1 MKKGLVQVML
11 ANILCM
17 LISIVTNFM
26 LPRFLSIE
34 TYNIIKSYTLY
45 LSYAGLF
52 AFGYTDGI
60 YLKYGGKQIDR
71 LNCKELS
78 RDFATYSIFQLA
90 LSATIAFV
98 ATFCHNELMIVF
110 SCGLLV
116 TNLGGYLKILYQAT
130 GVFGNYG
137 KALNLEK
144 VVVFLANVFL
154 IFLIKTDN
162 SSFYLMAQILGPIL
176 TLGYLMVTFKK
187 YCKGKLQ
194 IGFSIRTFWENIQ
207 AGFVLTVGGVADIL
221 FTGLDRWFI
230 KLLMGT
236 REFALYSFAV
246 SLENIISTFT
256 APISITFYNY
266 FCRNIDVKQVK
277 KIKDIL
283 LLFGFLLMAALF
295 PAKWVVENHIPKYVD
310 SIDVIFYLFVAQF
323 FYMIIRSVY
332 VNIYKARKNQ
342 SEYLKQI
349 IAMLILAFLTNAA
362 FYVLIRSMEAFAIA
376 TCFTS
381 IVWFFLCE
389 FKNKEIRFP
398 ARRYLCI
405 AIMLGCLLLFEKRL
419 STTIAFFAY
428 ILTAIVVSFIFLREA
443 MHYCFIM
450 VISRIKDFPK

>member
-34 TYNIIKSYTLY
+34 TYNVIKSYTLY

-60 YLKYGGKQIDR
+60 YLKYGGRQIDR
-71 LNCKELS
+71 LNSQELS
-78 RDFATYSIFQLA
+78 RDFATYTIFQVA
-90 LSATIAFV
+90 LSATIAT
-98 ATFCHNELMIVF
+98 AAIFCHNELMFVF
-110 SCGLLV
+110 SCGLLA

-154 IFLIKTDN
+154 IFSTKTDN
-162 SSFYLMAQILGPIL
+162 SSFYLMAQILGPVL
-176 TLGYLMVTFKK
+176 TLGYLLLTFKK
-187 YCKGKLQ
+187 FCSGKLQ
-194 IGFSIRTFWENIQ
+194 ISFSIRTLFENIQ
-207 AGFVLTVGGVADIL
+207 SGFVLTVGGVADIL

-246 SLENIISTFT
+246 SIENIISTFT

-277 KIKDIL
+277 KIKDVL
-283 LLFGFLLMAALF
+283 LLFGFFLMSALF
-295 PAKWVVENHIPKYVD
+295 PAKWIVENYIPKYVD
-310 SIDVIFYLFVAQF
+310 SVDVIFYLFVAQF

-342 SEYLKQI
+342 NEYLKQI
-349 IAMLILAFLTNAA
+349 IAMLVLAFLTNVA
-362 FYVLIRSMEAFAIA
+362 FYILMKSMEAFAVA

-381 IVWFFLCE
+381 IVWFLLCE
-389 FKNKEIRFP
+389 YKSREIRFP
-398 ARRYLCI
+398 AMRYLCV
-405 AIMLGCLLLFEKRL
+405 AIILGCLLLFEKRL
-419 STTIAFFAY
+419 PTVVAFFAY
-428 ILTAIVVSFIFLREA
+428 LLTAMIVSLVFLRETIY
-443 MHYCFIM
+443 YCCSILITKMDKFH
-450 VISRIKDFPK
+450 R